1 MEGSL
6 PLIIILS
13 YAALLFACASWAEG
27 RGGQGLKAQLRRP
40 TYVLAL
46 AVYCT
51 SWTFYGAVGSA
62 VADGWAYIPIY
73 LGPILVFVF
82 GRKFLVRMV
91 EAVKADGANSI
102 SEFIG
107 GRFGSSRSV
116 AALVTLLALLGAIPY
131 IALQL
136 KSLSSTYALV
146 SGAQNTPWILI
157 SAAGLLAGWAMLYG
171 TRRYE
176 AAARNDAVLFA
187 AGFESF
193 FKLAALLAVAGFSCF
208 LLAKTPPD
216 LLSRTQ
222 DTLATTFSPRA
233 INADFWIITLLSM
246 AAIIALPRQF
256 YFMVIA
262 AQSSRDVEQARWPFV
277 VYMVAT
283 LIVVIPLA
291 SAGIALLP
299 SAARPDLYVLQL
311 PMSEGA
317 HLLAMIVFLGGF
329 SAATAM
335 VLVETIAL
343 STMVSNDLV
352 APALLR
358 REGQDGPRNFGK
370 LMLLVRRAAIAAIMV
385 FALLWALAISDN
397 QKLASIGL
405 VAFAA
410 MAQFVPVLILAVY
423 RGNRDAVAARYSLIT
438 GLMIWFYTLALPQL
452 LGPQV
457 LAQLATSPFN
467 PYHLFG
473 IGNLSPISHG
483 AVWSLGLNL
492 AVYLLVTAR
501 RVQPSALPGLLRS
514 PTPDSSLQSARIED
528 LKALVARF
536 VGPNLAQEAFGNLKD
551 HAVVS
556 QANAR
561 KAERLIAG
569 VVGLPSAR
577 ALIGSRLFGARLSAD
592 EVSRLLDETGQSL
605 RFSKDLLAA
614 TLEHI
619 DPGVSVVDR
628 DLNIVAW
635 NSRYLDLFN
644 YPDGMVYVGAPV
656 ASLIRFNAERGEC
669 GPGEIESHVERRL
682 THMRRGQAHSFERIR
697 PDGRVIKTVG
707 GPMPSGGYVMCFT
720 DITAEAEALAGLR
733 RARAELEARVE
744 ERTQDLR
751 EANHALATADAEK
764 TRFLAAASHDLLQ
777 PIHAARLFS
786 SALARQIGDGD
797 QDLLRKLDL
806 SIQSADT
813 LLRSLLDISK
823 LDAGGVVASIEPI
836 QLKPLLR
843 DLVDTMMPLAQ
854 EKGLQLRLF
863 GRDRQVATDP
873 SLLRSILQNFLSNA
887 IRYTQA
893 GGIVVAIRARGEVIR
908 IDVIDTGPG
917 IDPADHGR
925 IFREFERLPH
935 AHGGGIGLG
944 LAIVERTA
952 RVLDAQ
958 ISLASNVGQ
967 GSRFSV
973 ALDAHPHT
981 FSSQSAPNLSAGPMA
996 SAPPKGLRIL
1006 VVEDDLANQE
1016 AMRAFLDSRQFTYH
1030 CLGDAKSAM
1039 QVRMPFDCALV
1050 DYDLGSDY
1058 SGLDVIETLR
1068 GHHPYARFALTTAA
1082 APQDFMERAQSMQ
1095 VDVFRK
1101 PVDPST
1107 LDHWLAQTPPVSD
1120 GRQSEGFS
1128 SQNRLGSV
1136 LHV

>member
-1 MEGSL
+1 MDVSL
-6 PLIIILS
+6 PLIIILT
-13 YAALLFACASWAEG
+13 YAALLFVCASWAEG
-27 RGGQGLKAQLRRP
+27 RGGQSLKARLRGP
-40 TYVLAL
+40 AYVLAL
-46 AVYCT
+46 GVYCT

-62 VADGWAYIPIY
+62 VADGWAYVPIY

-82 GRKFLVRMV
+82 GRQFLVRMV
-91 EAVKADGANSI
+91 DAVKVDGANSI

-146 SGAQNTPWILI
+146 SGAQNSPLILVC
-157 SAAGLLAGWAMLYG
+157 AALLLAGWAMLYG

-176 AAARNDAVLFA
+176 ASARNDAVLFA
-187 AGFESF
+187 VGFESF
-193 FKLAALLAVAGFSCF
+193 FKLAALLTVAGFALT
-208 LLAKTPPD
+208 LLIQVPPD
-216 LLSRTQ
+216 VLARTQ
-222 DTLATTFSPRA
+222 DTLTATFSPGA
-233 INADFWIITLLSM
+233 INADFLIITLLSM

-262 AQSSRDVEQARWPFV
+262 AQSSRDVDQARWPFV
-277 VYMVAT
+277 FYMVAM
-283 LIVVIPLA
+283 LVVVVPLA

-299 SAARPDLYVLQL
+299 SSARPDLYVLQL
-311 PMSEGA
+311 PMSQGA
-317 HLLAMIVFLGGF
+317 HVLAMIVFLGGF
-329 SAATAM
+329 AAATAM

-352 APALLR
+352 APALLGR
-358 REGQDGPRNFGK
+358 QSNDGPRNFGK

-385 FALLWALAISDN
+385 FALLWALAIPDN
-397 QKLASIGL
+397 QRLASIGL

-423 RGNRDAVAARYSLIT
+423 RGNRDAIAARYSLIA
-438 GLMIWFYTLALPQL
+438 GLIVWFYTLALPQI
-452 LGPQV
+452 LGPSA
-457 LAQLATSPFN
+457 LALLATSPFD

-473 IGNLSPISHG
+473 LGALSPISHG
-483 AVWSLGLNL
+483 AIWSLGLNL

-501 RVQPSALPGLLRS
+501 RVQTSALPGLLRS
-514 PTPDSSLQSARIED
+514 TTQNSSLQSARIAD

-536 VGPNLAQEAFGNLKD
+536 VGPILAQEAFANLKD
-551 HAVVS
+551 EASVS
-556 QANAR
+556 QASAR

-635 NSRYLDLFN
+635 NSRYLSLFK

-682 THMRRGQAHSFERIR
+682 MHMRRGLAHSFERVR

-707 GPMPSGGYVMCFT
+707 GPMPSGGYVMCFS

-751 EANHALATADAEK
+751 EANQSLAKADAEK

-823 LDAGGVVASIEPI
+823 LDAGGVVPSIVRVN
-836 QLKPLLR
+836 LKPLLR
-843 DLVDTMMPLAQ
+843 DLVDTMMPLAH

-863 GRDRQVATDP
+863 GRDQQVETDP
-873 SLLRSILQNFLSNA
+873 TLLRSILQNFLSNA
-887 IRYTQA
+887 IRYTEV
-893 GGIVVAIRARGEVIR
+893 GGIVVAIRRRGETIR
-908 IDVIDTGPG
+908 IDVIDTGSG
-917 IDPADHGR
+917 IDPSDHSR

-952 RVLDAQ
+952 RVLDVQ
-958 ISLASNVGQ
+958 ISLASNLGQ

-973 ALDAHPHT
+973 SLAALAPVQAEELGRALT
-981 FSSQSAPNLSAGPMA
+981 AVSQPRNAKPSL
-996 SAPPKGLRIL
+996 KIL

-1016 AMRAFLDSRQFTYH
+1016 AMRAFLDSRDYQFD
-1030 CLGDAKSAM
+1030 CVGDAQTASAI
-1039 QVRMPFDCALV
+1039 REAFDCALV
-1050 DYDLGSDY
+1050 DYHLGDALT
-1058 SGLDVIETLR
+1058 GLDVIEALR
-1068 GHHPYARFALTTAA
+1068 VHHPSARFALTTAA
-1082 APQDFMERAQSMQ
+1082 SESAFLERAHAMQ
-1095 VDVFRK
+1095 VAVFRK
-1101 PVDPST
+1101 PVDPDA
-1107 LDHWLAQTPPVSD
+1107 LDQWLAQSAI
-1120 GRQSEGFS
+1120 GLSRS
-1128 SQNRLGSV
+1128 
-1136 LHV
+1136 

>member
-1 MEGSL
+1 MDVSL
-6 PLIIILS
+6 PLILILT
-13 YAALLFACASWAEG
+13 YAALLFVCASWAEG
-27 RGGQGLKAQLRRP
+27 QGGQSLKARLRRP
-40 TYVLAL
+40 AYVLAL
-46 AVYCT
+46 GVYCT

-62 VADGWAYIPIY
+62 VADGWAYVPIY

-82 GRKFLVRMV
+82 GRRFLVRMV
-91 EAVKADGANSI
+91 DAVKSDGANSI

-116 AALVTLLALLGAIPY
+116 AALVTLLALFGAIPY

-146 SGAQNTPWILI
+146 SGAQNSPLI
-157 SAAGLLAGWAMLYG
+157 VVCAALLLAGWAMLYG

-176 AAARNDAVLFA
+176 ASARNDAVLFA
-187 AGFESF
+187 VGFESF
-193 FKLAALLAVAGFSCF
+193 FKMAALLAVAGFALT
-208 LLAKTPPD
+208 LLIQTPPEV
-216 LLSRTQ
+216 LARTQ
-222 DTLATTFSPRA
+222 NRLAVTFSPGA
-233 INADFWIITLLSM
+233 INADFLIITLLSM

-262 AQSSRDVEQARWPFV
+262 AQSSSDVEKARWPFV
-277 VYMVAT
+277 FYMVAM
-283 LIVVIPLA
+283 LVVVVPLA

-299 SAARPDLYVLQL
+299 SSARPDLYVLQL
-311 PMSEGA
+311 PMSQGA
-317 HLLAMIVFLGGF
+317 HVLAMIVFLGGF
-329 SAATAM
+329 AAATAM

-352 APALLR
+352 APALLGR
-358 REGQDGPRNFGK
+358 KGNDGPRNFGK
-370 LMLLVRRAAIAAIMV
+370 LMLLVRRAAIAAIMG
-385 FALLWALAISDN
+385 FAFLWALAIPDN

-423 RGNRDAVAARYSLIT
+423 RGNRDAIAARYSLIA
-438 GLMIWFYTLALPQL
+438 GLIVWFYTLALPQI
-452 LGPQV
+452 LGPSV
-457 LAQLATSPFN
+457 LAVLATSPFD

-473 IGNLSPISHG
+473 LGALSPISHG

-501 RVQPSALPGLLRS
+501 RVQTSALPGLLRS
-514 PTPDSSLQSARIED
+514 NTQNSSLQSARIAD

-536 VGPNLAQEAFGNLKD
+536 VGPSLAQEAFANLKD
-551 HAVVS
+551 EASVS
-556 QANAR
+556 QASAR

-635 NSRYLDLFN
+635 NSRYLSLFS
-644 YPDGMVYVGAPV
+644 YPDGMVHVGAPV

-682 THMRRGQAHSFERIR
+682 THMRRGQAHSFERVR

-707 GPMPSGGYVMCFT
+707 GPMPSGGYVMCFS

-751 EANHALATADAEK
+751 EANQSLAKADAEK

-823 LDAGGVVASIEPI
+823 LDAGGVVPSRVRVN
-836 QLKPLLR
+836 LRPLLR

-863 GRDRQVATDP
+863 GKDQQVETDP
-873 SLLRSILQNFLSNA
+873 TLLRSIVQNFLSNA
-887 IRYTQA
+887 IRYTEV
-893 GGIVVAIRARGEVIR
+893 GGIVVAIRGRGETIR
-908 IDVIDTGPG
+908 VDVIDTGSG

-952 RVLDAQ
+952 RVLDVQ
-958 ISLASNVGQ
+958 ISLGSNLGQ

-973 ALDAHPHT
+973 SLAAVAQVQTEEPPSALPAIPQPRNAKP
-981 FSSQSAPNLSAGPMA
+981 SL
-996 SAPPKGLRIL
+996 KIL

-1016 AMRAFLDSRQFTYH
+1016 AMRAFLVSRDYDFD
-1030 CLGDAKSAM
+1030 CIGDAQTA
-1039 QVRMPFDCALV
+1039 REIREPFDCALV
-1050 DYDLGSDY
+1050 DYHLGSAMT
-1058 SGLDVIETLR
+1058 GLDVIEALSA
-1068 GHHPYARFALTTAA
+1068 HHPSARFALTTAA
-1082 APQDFMERAQSMQ
+1082 SEDVFLERAQAMQ
-1095 VDVFRK
+1095 VAVFRK
-1101 PVDPST
+1101 PVDPDA
-1107 LDHWLAQTPPVSD
+1107 LDQWLAQTTFLS
-1120 GRQSEGFS
+1120 GRS
-1128 SQNRLGSV
+1128 
-1136 LHV
+1136 

>member
-13 YAALLFACASWAEG
+13 YAALLFACAAWAEG
-27 RGGQGLKAQLRRP
+27 RGGQRLKAHLRRP

-46 AVYCT
+46 GVYCT

-62 VADGWAYIPIY
+62 VADGWAYVPIY
-73 LGPILVFVF
+73 LGPILVFIL

-116 AALVTLLALLGAIPY
+116 AALVTLLALLGAVPY

-146 SGAQNTPWILI
+146 SGAQNSPLILVC
-157 SAAGLLAGWAMLYG
+157 AAILLAGWAMLYG

-176 AAARNDAVLFA
+176 ASARNDAVLFA

-193 FKLAALLAVAGFSCF
+193 FKLAALLAVAGFALA
-208 LLAKTPPD
+208 LLLQAPPD
-216 LLSRTQ
+216 VLARTQ
-222 DTLATTFSPRA
+222 HTLATTFSPRA
-233 INADFWIITLLSM
+233 INADFLIITLLSM

-262 AQSSRDVEQARWPFV
+262 AQSSRDVDQARWPFV
-277 VYMVAT
+277 FYMVAT
-283 LIVVIPLA
+283 LVVVVPLA
-291 SAGIALLP
+291 TAGIALLP
-299 SAARPDLYVLQL
+299 NTARPDLYVLQL

-317 HLLAMIVFLGGF
+317 HVLAMIVFLGGF

-352 APALLR
+352 APALLGR
-358 REGQDGPRNFGK
+358 DGRDGPRNFGK

-385 FALLWALAISDN
+385 FALLWALAIPDN
-397 QKLASIGL
+397 QRLASIGL

-423 RGNRDAVAARYSLIT
+423 RGNRDAVAARYSLIA
-438 GLMIWFYTLALPQL
+438 GLIVWFYTLALPQL
-452 LGPQV
+452 LGPQI
-457 LAQLATSPFN
+457 LAQLGNSPFN

-483 AVWSLGLNL
+483 AMWSLGLNL
-492 AVYLLVTAR
+492 AVYVLVTAR
-501 RVQPSALPGLLRS
+501 RVQTSALPGLLRS

-536 VGPNLAQEAFGNLKD
+536 VGPNLAQEAFANLKD
-551 HAVVS
+551 GAGVS
-556 QANAR
+556 QASAR

-635 NSRYLDLFN
+635 NSRYLSLFN
-644 YPDGMVYVGAPV
+644 YPDGMVFVGAPV
-656 ASLIRFNAERGEC
+656 AGLIRFNAERGEC

-682 THMRRGQAHSFERIR
+682 IHMRRGQAHSFERVR
-697 PDGRVIKTVG
+697 PDGRVLKTVG
-707 GPMPSGGYVMCFT
+707 GPMPSGGYVMCFS

-751 EANHALATADAEK
+751 EANQALATADAEK

-786 SALARQIGDGD
+786 SALARQIGGSD

-823 LDAGGVVASIEPI
+823 LDAGGVVASIECI
-836 QLKPLLR
+836 NLKPLLR

-863 GRDRQVATDP
+863 GRDRQVETDP
-873 SLLRSILQNFLSNA
+873 ILLRSILQNFLSNA
-887 IRYTQA
+887 IRYTRE
-893 GGIVVAIRARGEVIR
+893 GGIVVAMRSRGQSIR

-917 IDPADHGR
+917 IAPADHGR

-935 AHGGGIGLG
+935 ADGGGIGLG
-944 LAIVERTA
+944 LAIVDRTA

-958 ISLASNVGQ
+958 ISLSSNLGQ

-973 ALDAHPHT
+973 TLDAATQTQTEVPLT
-981 FSSQSAPNLSAGPMA
+981 SPRSAPQPHKVSPSL
-996 SAPPKGLRIL
+996 KIL
-1006 VVEDDLANQE
+1006 VVEDDPANQE
-1016 AMRAFLDSRQFTYH
+1016 AMRAFLDSRGYTYQ
-1030 CLGDAKSAM
+1030 CAGDAALAM
-1039 QVRMPFDCALV
+1039 QFRAAFDCALV
-1050 DYDLGSDY
+1050 DFHLGSDQT
-1058 SGLDVIETLR
+1058 GLDVIEALR
-1068 GHHPYARFALTTAA
+1068 PHHPQARFALTTAA
-1082 APQDFMERAQSMQ
+1082 SSQDFLERAQAMQ
-1095 VDVFRK
+1095 VEVFRK
-1101 PVDPST
+1101 PVDPAA
-1107 LDHWLAQTPPVSD
+1107 LDLWLAQVSPD
-1120 GRQSEGFS
+1120 LGGRKSESLGN
-1128 SQNRLGSV
+1128 QDRLGPV

>member
-6 PLIIILS
+6 PLIIILT
-13 YAALLFACASWAEG
+13 YAALLFAGASWAEG
-27 RGGQGLKAQLRRP
+27 RGGRTLKARLRRP

-46 AVYCT
+46 GVYCT

-62 VADGWAYIPIY
+62 VADGWAYLPIY

-82 GRKFLVRMV
+82 GQRFLVRMV

-146 SGAQNTPWILI
+146 SGAHNSPWILVC
-157 SAAGLLAGWAMLYG
+157 AAVLLAGWAMLYG

-176 AAARNDAVLFA
+176 ASARNDAVLFA
-187 AGFESF
+187 AGFESL
-193 FKLAALLAVAGFSCF
+193 FKLASLLAAAAFALS
-208 LLAKTPPD
+208 LLAQAAPEV
-216 LLSRTQ
+216 LARTQ
-222 DTLATTFSPRA
+222 VSLASTFSLGA
-233 INADFWIITLLSM
+233 INADFFIITLLSM
-246 AAIIALPRQF
+246 AAIVALPRQF

-262 AQSSRDVEQARWPFV
+262 ARTGRDVEQARWPLV

-283 LIVVIPLA
+283 LLVVIPLA

-299 SAARPDLYVLQL
+299 GTARPDLYVLQL
-311 PMSEGA
+311 PMSQGA
-317 HLLAMIVFLGGF
+317 NVLAMLVFLGGF

-352 APALLR
+352 APALLG
-358 REGQDGPRNFGK
+358 REGPDGPRNFGK
-370 LMLLVRRAAIAAIMV
+370 IMLLVRRAAIGAIMI
-385 FALLWALAISDN
+385 FALFWALAIPDS
-397 QKLASIGL
+397 QRLASIGL

-410 MAQFVPVLILAVY
+410 MAQFVPVLVLAVY
-423 RGNRDAVAARYSLIT
+423 RGNRDAVAARYSLAV
-438 GLMIWFYTLALPQL
+438 GLIVWFYTLALPQVMGPSLMAL
-452 LGPQV
+452 L
-457 LAQLATSPFN
+457 ADSPFN

-473 IGNLSPISHG
+473 IGTLSPISHG

-501 RVQPSALPGLLRS
+501 RVQASALPSLLRS
-514 PTPDSSLQSARIED
+514 NKPASSLQSARIED
-528 LKALVARF
+528 LIALVARF
-536 VGPNLAQEAFGNLKD
+536 VGPNVAQEALGHVKEG
-551 HAVVS
+551 AAVS
-556 QANAR
+556 QASAR

-577 ALIGSRLFGARLSAD
+577 ALIGSKLFGARLSAD

-635 NSRYLDLFN
+635 NNRYLALFN

-656 ASLIRFNAERGEC
+656 SSLIRFNAERGEC

-682 THMRRGQAHSFERIR
+682 NHMRRGQAHSFERVR

-707 GPMPSGGYVMCFT
+707 GPMPSGGYVMCFS

-751 EANHALATADAEK
+751 DANQALAKADAEK

-786 SALARQIGDGD
+786 SALARKICVGD
-797 QDLLRKLDL
+797 QDILRKLDL

-823 LDAGGVVASIEPI
+823 LDAGGVVPCVDHVA
-836 QLKPLLR
+836 LKPLLR
-843 DLVDTMMPLAQ
+843 DLVDTMMPFAN

-863 GRDRQVATDP
+863 GRDRYVETDP
-873 SLLRSILQNFLSNA
+873 TLLRSILQNFLSNA
-887 IRYTQA
+887 IRYTRE
-893 GGIVVAIRARGEVIR
+893 GGIAVAIRTRGETVR
-908 IDVIDTGPG
+908 VDVIDTGPG
-917 IDPADHGR
+917 IDPDDHSR
-925 IFREFERLPH
+925 IFREFERLPS
-935 AHGGGIGLG
+935 ANGGGIGLG

-952 RVLDAQ
+952 RVLGAQ
-958 ISLASNVGQ
+958 VSLQSNVGQ

-973 ALDAHPHT
+973 ALA
-981 FSSQSAPNLSAGPMA
+981 AGHDPEFQA
-996 SAPPKGLRIL
+996 LPQGLARPSLPKQRNGPALKVL
-1006 VVEDDLANQE
+1006 VVEDDRANQE
-1016 AMRAFLDSRQFTYH
+1016 AMIAFLDSRNYDHQCVTSPH
-1030 CLGDAKSAM
+1030 QAK
-1039 QVRMPFDCALV
+1039 QVSQAFDCALV
-1050 DYDLGSDY
+1050 DFHLGSEET
-1058 SGLDVIETLR
+1058 GLDLIIHLR
-1068 GHHPYARFALTTAA
+1068 IGNPHARFALTTAA
-1082 APQDFMERAQSMQ
+1082 SEQEFLDRALAMG
-1095 VDVFRK
+1095 VEVFRK
-1101 PVDPST
+1101 PIDPEA
-1107 LDHWLAQTPPVSD
+1107 LEVWLARVPA
-1120 GRQSEGFS
+1120 
-1128 SQNRLGSV
+1128 
-1136 LHV
+1136 